1 MEQLKLDR
9 RRALCDVVKSDGRNR
24 FEAVTDE
31 ATDTFLEKNADYGNS
46 FEMDLDDYD
55 SVFPF
60 LYESTKK
67 IRRVKSLNKP
77 GVVARVKESI
87 RDNIM
92 DIVVYGI
99 MAIMWLDKKEEGK

>member
-1 MEQLKLDR
+1 MEQNKLYR
-9 RRALCDVVKSDGRNR
+9 MK

-31 ATDTFLEKNADYGNS
+31 ATDTFLEKNTDYGNS

-67 IRRVKSLNKP
+67 LRRVKSLSKP